1 MTAIKGI
8 DVSKHNGKINWSK
21 VKDSGIKF
29 VIIRAGY
36 GSNTIDERFEEYI
49 RGAIKEKIDVGI
61 YWFSYAT
68 NEEKAKLEAKKCME
82 VIKPYKE
89 HIIYPVFYDFE
100 YDSVRYAKKQGVS
113 INKTKATNFAYAFLK
128 EIKKGGYKPGLYTN
142 LDFSKNYFFKSILR
156 DYDVWIAQYGSRLY
170 YKDPHVMW
178 QYSES
183 GRVNGI
189 IGNVDMNYCYKKYN
203 KNESSRNENTSE
215 NKKEDSSKETLIKE
229 LQKALNKS
237 YNLNLDVDGSF
248 GPKTKAAVKEHVLS
262 TKQGNKKLDH
272 TKWLQKALKDK
283 GYSLDVDGYFG
294 KDTKDKLEKYQRANN
309 LQVDGMAGIATHTSI
324 INHK

>member
-1 MTAIKGI
+1 MTVIKGI

-237 YNLNLDVDGSF
+237 YNLNLNVDGSF
-248 GPKTKAAVKEHVLS
+248 GPKTKAAC
-262 TKQGNKKLDH
+262 TKYK
-272 TKWLQKALKDK
+272 TR
-283 GYSLDVDGYFG
+283 
-294 KDTKDKLEKYQRANN
+294 E
-309 LQVDGMAGIATHTSI
+309 
-324 INHK
+324 